1 MLRRSPVVGPAGVE
15 LIARATNAASLASRH
30 CTAMPRQRRYA
41 NDMRLRGTTQP
52 NSVWSDDF
60 VPDRLVDGRTLK
72 VLR

>member
-1 MLRRSPVVGPAGVE
+1 
-15 LIARATNAASLASRH
+15 
-30 CTAMPRQRRYA
+30 MPRQRRYG